1 MYMGEQKKYY
11 EISADEAVETLKTD
25 INKGL
30 DAQEAESRLEKYG
43 YNELSAGKRVNPFKI
58 FARQFKDVLILVL
71 IAAATVSLAISYAD
85 DHGSAIEAF
94 LIYAIV
100 IGIAVIGF
108 LNEYKAERTVEALR
122 KLVSFDAR
130 VLRDGKEQE
139 VPAKD
144 IVPGD
149 ILILEEGQKIPAD
162 ARLLSANSLRMIEA
176 SLTGES
182 EPQGKKLDT
191 LSGDLALGDQDNM
204 VFSGTVVAV
213 GTGHAVVVATGSEA
227 EIGRIAAL
235 VSGVKD
241 SPTPMQQKLNKLGHK
256 IAIVVGVICII
267 TFAAVFFLVDDPE
280 LSSTLQRLSFAF
292 TVAVALAVAAIPEGL
307 AFVVRICLALG
318 ARRMAKRHAL
328 VRELAAVESLG
339 STDIICTDKTG
350 TLTRGE
356 MTVRQIEVAGE
367 IYNMTGDGYDVEGE
381 LQKAAAKVKDI
392 PESIRKMFSVAAM
405 VNNAKMAD
413 GKRVGDPT
421 ELSLIVAAHKIG
433 VHDDAFTKLPRIRE
447 VPFSSDRKMMST
459 VHKQPDGRYV
469 VASKGAPETIL
480 ELCEFEQQGDDIKPL
495 TDERVD
501 ELEQAMKKMSENAL
515 RLLAIAYKPDIAH
528 EPQEG
533 EVEKGLTLMG
543 VVGIMDPPREEVKEV
558 IGRVQTEAGMRVVMI
573 TGDNAVTAEA
583 VGREIG
589 IEGEV
594 ITGVELDK
602 LSQEEFERRADDIG
616 IYARVN
622 PEHKIRIVEALRKLG
637 HQVAMTGD
645 GVNDAPA
652 LKAANIGI
660 AMGITGTDA
669 AKEASDLIL
678 LDDQFLTIVAAIEE
692 GRGIFDN
699 MRKFVNFLLSTNI
712 AEVSVVLLGLLI
724 HGNLMLTAAQI
735 LFINIVTDGLPAI
748 ALGSDTIAKDTM
760 NRKPSYFQ
768 QDIINRRTWVEIII
782 FGVIMSIVTLGLYEF
797 IRWYAGNEAVASSV
811 VFVSIIIFTF
821 ARLVDIR
828 SDYKLK
834 WFSNPWLTVSMA
846 ASILILLAVMYV
858 PFLAELFDVQP
869 ILLTAWGIM
878 IVLGAMLVGVM
889 KLLNPLLNRLLPEK
903 GVVK

>member
-1 MYMGEQKKYY
+1 MTEKQHYY
-11 EISADEAVETLKTD
+11 RESSDEAVGVLKTD
-25 INKGL
+25 PEKGL
-30 DAQEAESRLEKYG
+30 DAQEAKRRLEEHG
-43 YNELSAGKRVNPFKI
+43 RNELSTAKKVNPLKI

-71 IAAATVSLAISYAD
+71 IAAATVSLAIGYFD
-85 DHGSAIEAF
+85 EHGSPVEAL

-100 IGIAVIGF
+100 VGIAAIGF
-108 LNEYKAERTVEALR
+108 FNEYKAERTVEALR

-130 VLRDGKEQE
+130 VMRDGRQREIPAAE
-139 VPAKD
+139 V
-144 IVPGD
+144 VPGD
-149 ILILEEGQKIPAD
+149 ILILEEGQKVPAD

-176 SLTGES
+176 SLTGEP
-182 EPQGKKLDT
+182 EPQGKSTDT
-191 LSGDLALGDQDNM
+191 LTGELALGDQDNM
-204 VFSGTVVAV
+204 VFSGTVVAA
-213 GTGHAVVVATGSEA
+213 GTGRAVVVATGGRA
-227 EIGRIAAL
+227 EIGRIATL
-235 VSGVKD
+235 VSGVED
-241 SPTPMQQKLNKLGHK
+241 TLTPMQQKLNKLGHR
-256 IAIVVGVICII
+256 IAIVVAFICVIA
-267 TFAAVFFLVDDPE
+267 FAAVFLLIDDPE
-280 LSSTLQRLSFAF
+280 LASTVQRISFAF

-318 ARRMAKRHAL
+318 ARRMAKRNAL

-356 MTVRQIEVAGE
+356 MTVRQIEAAGE
-367 IYNMTGDGYDVEGE
+367 VYGVTGEGYDTEGE
-381 LQKAAAKVKDI
+381 LQKDDAKVKDI
-392 PESIRKMFSVAAM
+392 PVNVRKMLSVAAM
-405 VNNAKMAD
+405 VNNAKIAN
-413 GKRVGDPT
+413 GKQVGDPT
-421 ELSLIVAAHKIG
+421 ELSLIVAAHKVG
-433 VHDDAFTKLPRIRE
+433 VYDDTFTKQKRVGEI
-447 VPFSSDRKMMST
+447 PFSSDRKMMST
-459 VHKQPDGRYV
+459 VHEQQDGKYM
-469 VASKGAPETIL
+469 VATKGAPEVIL
-480 ELCEFEQQGDDIKPL
+480 ELCEFEQQGDEIKPL
-495 TDERVD
+495 TDERID

-515 RLLAIAYKPDIAH
+515 RLLAIAYKPDIAKAPKDD
-528 EPQEG
+528 EA
-533 EVEKGLTLMG
+533 EKSLVLLG
-543 VVGIMDPPREEVKEV
+543 VVGIMDPPRTEVKEV
-558 IGRVQTEAGMRVVMI
+558 VERVQSEAGMRVVMI

-589 IEGEV
+589 IGGEV
-594 ITGVELDK
+594 ITGVELGK
-602 LSQEEFERRADDIG
+602 LSQEEFEARADDIG

-622 PEHKIRIVEALRKLG
+622 PEHKIRIVKALRKLG

-712 AEVSVVLLGLLI
+712 AEVSVVLLGLII

-735 LFINIVTDGLPAI
+735 LFINIITDGLPAI
-748 ALGSDTIAKDTM
+748 ALGSDTVAKDTM
-760 NRKPSYFQ
+760 SRKPSYFQ
-768 QDIINRRTWVEIII
+768 QEIIDRRTWTEIVI

-797 IRWYAGNEAVASSV
+797 VRWYAENDMIASSV

-834 WFSNPWLTVSMA
+834 WFSNPWLTISMA
-846 ASILILLAVMYV
+846 ASILILLAVMYI
-858 PFLAELFDVQP
+858 PFFAGLFDVQP
-869 ILLTAWGIM
+869 ILMVAWAM
-878 IVLGAMLVGVM
+878 MVVLGAVLVGVM
-889 KLLNPLLNRLLPEK
+889 KLFNPLLDRVFARK
-903 GVVK
+903 VQ